1 MQTIKQVFPIF
12 YTFIKMTFNKSQC
25 TQGATYILKAKNKP
39 LQMFTEQL
47 LIQKNLKILQLNGQ
61 QTSHMYKTPNRSKTE
76 KFGDGRNWQLITQ
89 LITRTKHYYY
99 CLRGLISQLVTHL

>member
-1 MQTIKQVFPIF
+1 MRS
-12 YTFIKMTFNKSQC
+12 NKSQC

-47 LIQKNLKILQLNGQ
+47 LIQKKFKNSSINGQ
-61 QTSHMYKTPNRSKTE
+61 QTSHMYKTPNGSKTK

-89 LITRTKHYYY
+89 LITGTKH
-99 CLRGLISQLVTHL
+99 

>member
-1 MQTIKQVFPIF
+1 MRS
-12 YTFIKMTFNKSQC
+12 NKSKC

-39 LQMFTEQL
+39 LQMFAEQL

-61 QTSHMYKTPNRSKTE
+61 QTSHMYRTPNGSKPE

-89 LITRTKHYYY
+89 LITGIKH
-99 CLRGLISQLVTHL
+99 